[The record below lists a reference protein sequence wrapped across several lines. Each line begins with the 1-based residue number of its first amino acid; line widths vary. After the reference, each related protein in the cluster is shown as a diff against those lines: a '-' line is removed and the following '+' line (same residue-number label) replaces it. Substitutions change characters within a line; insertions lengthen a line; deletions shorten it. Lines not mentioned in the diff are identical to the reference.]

1 MKDRRQVRL
10 ARILVD
16 YSAEVKKGD
25 IVLVEYSDGTPL
37 EFIRE
42 IQTACL
48 ERGAKYVKLNYA
60 NSDLAFNFYRRAH
73 PQQLHYFPVHELQ
86 FMKSV
91 NAYIGVGSPWNNKTL
106 SAIPG
111 EILSARQRLLKP
123 IQARRVD
130 HTRWVITRYPTHSQ
144 AQDAGMSFEDFEDF
158 YFRACNIDWRK
169 ESSRQQKLKLLLGRT
184 KTVRLVAPDTDITL
198 SIVGMP
204 AIKCDGKR
212 NMPDG
217 EVFTAPLLH
226 SAEGHIRYNV
236 PSLYQGKFFSGVY
249 FEFKKGK
256 IVAARADQGEE
267 HLETLLNTDRGA
279 RFIGEFAFGLN
290 KKIRRPILSTLF
302 DEKIAGSIHLTP
314 GKAYRECD
322 NGNSSAIHW
331 DLVRIMKDGEI
342 YLDGKLVQKGGKF
355 VLPEL
360 KPLN

>member
-1 MKDRRQVRL
+1 
-10 ARILVD
+10 
-16 YSAEVKKGD
+16 
-25 IVLVEYSDGTPL
+25 
-37 EFIRE
+37 
-42 IQTACL
+42 
-48 ERGAKYVKLNYA
+48 
-60 NSDLAFNFYRRAH
+60 
-73 PQQLHYFPVHELQ
+73 
-86 FMKSV
+86 MKSV

-226 SAEGHIRYNV
+226 SARGIYV
-236 PSLYQGKFFSGVY
+236 IMFLPSTRGSFSP
-249 FEFKKGK
+249 
-256 IVAARADQGEE
+256 A
-267 HLETLLNTDRGA
+267 
-279 RFIGEFAFGLN
+279 
-290 KKIRRPILSTLF
+290 STLSSRRVRLLRL
-302 DEKIAGSIHLTP
+302 ALTRGRSTWRP
-314 GKAYRECD
+314 C
-322 NGNSSAIHW
+322 
-331 DLVRIMKDGEI
+331 
-342 YLDGKLVQKGGKF
+342 
-355 VLPEL
+355 
-360 KPLN
+360 